1 MLSNVR
7 LFLLDVVRIQHLLWL
22 TVVRSVAARVRLLG
36 RLLVVLL
43 RLLLHRYL
51 LLLLVLGLNRNLLL
65 LVLRRLLLL
74 IVWLLLRGLLI
85 VLWRGWLILLLLR
98 LLVMAGIY
106 SGGNP
111 LTECHRCKQR
121 QG

>member
-7 LFLLDVVRIQHLLWL
+7 LFLLDVVRIQHLLRL
-22 TVVRSVAARVRLLG
+22 TMVWSMATAVR
-36 RLLVVLL
+36 
-43 RLLLHRYL
+43 L
-51 LLLLVLGLNRNLLL
+51 LLLLMVLLLLLLLYRHLLILGLNRNLLL

-74 IVWLLLRGLLI
+74 LLI
-85 VLWRGWLILLLLR
+85 
-98 LLVMAGIY
+98 MAGIY